1 MVSWNMCEAC
11 KLNALVK
18 VDMGACQQSIC
29 EDREEQYKWE
39 DWEWEFGVS
48 FLALA
53 SIDYN

>member
-29 EDREEQYKWE
+29 EDREEQ
-39 DWEWEFGVS
+39 
-48 FLALA
+48 
-53 SIDYN
+53 